1 MISSSAVPDAALR
14 LLVDNGFDATSVDAL
29 AEAAGISRSTFFR
42 RFGSKEEMVFADQ
55 EAIIHHL
62 ETVLATSSRAPLR
75 AVVSAALAVF
85 DQHTAR
91 PEAAA
96 LRHRLLQEVPA
107 LRDRELIS
115 THRYERAFSRFLA
128 DAELFTL
135 ASGRALALGYAA
147 AVVAVHN
154 DHLRDWLKD
163 NAVTHRSALETDLL
177 ALASLFEARMLP
189 AVAATPAPT
198 TPAPTAPA
206 PTTVIVTV
214 NGAGADTEVVLA
226 QVRQALESAQG
237 N

>member
-29 AEAAGISRSTFFR
+29 ADAAGISRSTFFR

-62 ETVLATSSRAPLR
+62 ETVLATSAQPPLR

-107 LRDRELIS
+107 LRDRELVS

-128 DAELFTL
+128 DEDVSRRS
-135 ASGRALALGYAA
+135 SGRALAIGYAA

-154 DHLRDWLKD
+154 DHLRGWLKD
-163 NAVTHRSALETDLL
+163 NAPTHRTGLEADLEALVG
-177 ALASLFEARMLP
+177 LFEARMLP
-189 AVAATPAPT
+189 A
-198 TPAPTAPA
+198 APA
-206 PTTVIVTV
+206 EPAAPATVIVTV
-214 NGAGADTEVVLA
+214 NAGADDTEAVLA
-226 QVRQALESAQG
+226 QVRQALESSHTR
-237 N
+237 